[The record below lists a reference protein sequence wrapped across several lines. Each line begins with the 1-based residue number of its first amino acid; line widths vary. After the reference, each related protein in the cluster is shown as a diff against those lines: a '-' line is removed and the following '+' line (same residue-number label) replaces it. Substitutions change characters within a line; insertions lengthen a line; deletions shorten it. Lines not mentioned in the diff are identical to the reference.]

1 MKSTNNI
8 ISVNVQ
14 YLFPTKNKTQQ
25 GYLTSITWKVLER
38 QLYLHTE
45 WQYAISSVTI

>member
-1 MKSTNNI
+1 MKSTNNT

-14 YLFPTKNKTQQ
+14 YRFPTKNKPHP

-38 QLYLHTE
+38 QLHLHTE
-45 WQYAISSVTI
+45 WQYAISSAAI